1 MLAKDTNELV
11 RKAFAAG
18 ILTAAKNGAI
28 LVNDKGERRF
38 RRLVNRIGITEQVKK
53 VLADGGQL
61 SAHSVDGQQIH
72 PYTPPYFDIELYNA
86 TQSIKERWA
95 AEGGHLSV
103 VGLPIGDAIDVKR
116 VGDGFRADFRSG
128 FIRYINGVPET
139 VPTDWCRVW
148 WTGLE
153 CGVRQESE
161 DEVYGTVFC
170 HAPGRAALPNVVI
183 VPGGNNTFNMGPPG
197 TRVVSS
203 AVLLY
208 EGPLVNVTIGATLIE
223 NDSGDVE
230 EMSQEVAQ
238 KITQGGAALLGG
250 LVGAPAD
257 AIANQTWYQEGIGL
271 AVGLVLDGVFGI
283 GDDPYTPQSIFVPWQ
298 EIAEFRPPQS
308 YQRPGNPQIITY
320 SKFVDLTGTDDGGD
334 FGHYR
339 FYYMFE
345 HMNPPG

>member
-1 MLAKDTNELV
+1 M
-11 RKAFAAG
+11 
-18 ILTAAKNGAI
+18 
-28 LVNDKGERRF
+28 
-38 RRLVNRIGITEQVKK
+38 
-53 VLADGGQL
+53 
-61 SAHSVDGQQIH
+61 
-72 PYTPPYFDIELYNA
+72 
-86 TQSIKERWA
+86 
-95 AEGGHLSV
+95 
-103 VGLPIGDAIDVKR
+103 KR

-128 FIRYINGVPET
+128 SIRYLSGITET
-139 VPTDWCRVW
+139 VPGDWCRVW

-230 EMSQEVAQ
+230 EISQEVAQ
-238 KITQGGAALLGG
+238 KIVQGGAALLGG

-257 AIANQTWYQEGIGL
+257 AIADQTWYQEGIGL
-271 AVGLVLDGVFGI
+271 AVGLVLDGIFGI

-345 HMNPPG
+345 HMNAPG